1 MPLYT
6 PNAVTLAPP
15 DLDWDGSSRIARA
28 IAHPA
33 LPIVPDRIETFGTL
47 RPGIAG
53 EWLSPPPAVMAA
65 MWSGGWRLEASITG
79 QNASFTVD
87 VEMTGVGS
95 DWRTAM
101 GVTMGVGGLE
111 FEYAESQT
119 EIGDDERNNAVLGV
133 RVAPLGV
140 FYAWG
145 SGMWWPGIEVFIVE
159 QYFPP
164 DDAPSQISR
173 ADIGDPGDGAGA
185 SGVTL
190 TLGADVFT
198 LQKRADHPF
207 ALNGTITLTPLDPIE
222 VL

>member
-33 LPIVPDRIETFGTL
+33 LPIVPDRIEEFGTL

-65 MWSGGWRLEASITG
+65 MWAGGWRLEASITG
-79 QNASFTVD
+79 ENASFTVD

-101 GVTMGVGGLE
+101 GAGGLE
-111 FEYAESQT
+111 FEHSQYQS
-119 EIGDDERNNAVLGV
+119 EIGDDERNYAILAVEV
-133 RVAPLGV
+133 VPLLA

-145 SGMWWPGIEVFIVE
+145 SGMWWPGVSVSLLEE
-159 QYFPP
+159 YFPP
-164 DDAPSQISR
+164 DAAPSQISR
-173 ADIGDPGDGAGA
+173 AEIGFSGDGAGA

-190 TLGADVFT
+190 TIGADVFT
-198 LQKRADHPF
+198 LQKRAEHPF
-207 ALNGTITLTPLDPIE
+207 ALNGTITLTPLGPIE